1 MKFVE
6 KSFQTWSFSA
16 LKWISSISKVDA
28 KDLWNKPL
36 PIFLFSWCFAVL
48 FYFRNSTLSKSCCV
62 VGLSKRCLNMLAFVS
77 ERDCVRL
84 CVWER
89 ERECE
94 GLFVWESYREGGALF
109 GRKTDTEER
118 KKRGGECESFFDWK
132 FEKEM
137 EKFNSVLVFYAQ
149 MIPWYAYDTWICLR
163 YYDTLLL
170 LCCSYYPAGLGNTH
184 LDIVL
189 HVYQWN
195 DMQTYL
201 KLLIVSTAKIRT
213 HAHWSQHCPL
223 PFYYAL

>member
-6 KSFQTWSFSA
+6 KSFRAWSFSA
-16 LKWISSISKVDA
+16 IKWISSISKVDA

-89 ERECE
+89 ECVRDC
-94 GLFVWESYREGGALF
+94 L
-109 GRKTDTEER
+109 
-118 KKRGGECESFFDWK
+118 CESVTEREEHYLDEKRTQRREKKEVVSVNHFDWK
-132 FEKEM
+132 FGKEM

-149 MIPWYAYDTWICLR
+149 MIPWYALILEYAYDTMIHFCYYVALIIRLVRTSFSMFTSGMICKR
-163 YYDTLLL
+163 
-170 LCCSYYPAGLGNTH
+170 
-184 LDIVL
+184 I
-189 HVYQWN
+189 
-195 DMQTYL
+195 
-201 KLLIVSTAKIRT
+201 
-213 HAHWSQHCPL
+213 WSC
-223 PFYYAL
+223 

>member
-6 KSFQTWSFSA
+6 KSFRAWSFSA
-16 LKWISSISKVDA
+16 IKWISSISKVDA

-36 PIFLFSWCFAVL
+36 PIFLFSWCFAIL

-62 VGLSKRCLNMLAFVS
+62 VGLSKRCLNMLAFVC

-84 CVWER
+84 CVWVW
-89 ERECE
+89 ECE

-118 KKRGGECESFFDWK
+118 GKRGGECESFFDWK

-149 MIPWYAYDTWICLR
+149 MIPWYALILEYAYDTMIHFCYYVALIIRLVRTSFSMFTSGMICKR
-163 YYDTLLL
+163 
-170 LCCSYYPAGLGNTH
+170 
-184 LDIVL
+184 I
-189 HVYQWN
+189 
-195 DMQTYL
+195 
-201 KLLIVSTAKIRT
+201 
-213 HAHWSQHCPL
+213 WSC
-223 PFYYAL
+223 